1 MSGPGADPALV
12 TGALDDGGGNDYL
25 KKYLEDLRKSLDIV
39 EESGVKIRNNFT
51 DSAID
56 HANIGE
62 FTYDPKTNEISKMRG
77 GGHGQKNLELLDSL
91 GIEYNIEK
99 TYSNGV
105 RIGNIPDHKQ
115 KLKRTGTGQS
125 WFPKE
130 WDDKKIQEAGNYVI
144 QANKGM
150 EIDDGKAIFAE
161 YDGVKVGVIY
171 TNGEPATIFSDV
183 VQPE

>member
-62 FTYDPKTNEISKMRG
+62 FTIILKQMKF
-77 GGHGQKNLELLDSL
+77 QK
-91 GIEYNIEK
+91 
-99 TYSNGV
+99 
-105 RIGNIPDHKQ
+105 
-115 KLKRTGTGQS
+115 
-125 WFPKE
+125 
-130 WDDKKIQEAGNYVI
+130 
-144 QANKGM
+144 
-150 EIDDGKAIFAE
+150 
-161 YDGVKVGVIY
+161 
-171 TNGEPATIFSDV
+171 
-183 VQPE
+183 